1 MKRVLFLLTVFLT
14 SLNVFSQE
22 HMMFNGI
29 HIDGKV
35 EELVHK
41 LELKGYKLDTYL
53 DGHAIMTGTFAG
65 KSATLYILGT
75 VRTKTAWKISVNFGE
90 SNSWYSLKGEYNDF
104 KELYTKKY
112 GRPESHYEFFSDPY
126 YEGDGY
132 ELQAL
137 RLNKCHYLTIYDLDT
152 GSIAINLSSSESLTL
167 SYEDKI
173 NRVLKTQ
180 EETNQALDDI

>member
-1 MKRVLFLLTVFLT
+1 MKRMLFLLTVFFT
-14 SLNVFSQE
+14 CLNVFSQE

-29 HIDGKV
+29 PIDGKV

-41 LELKGYKLDTYL
+41 LEIKGYKLDQYL

-65 KSATLYILGT
+65 KSATLYVLGT
-75 VRTKTAWKISVNFGE
+75 VKTKTAWKVSVDFGE
-90 SNSWYSLKGEYNDF
+90 SNSWYSLKREYNDF
-104 KELYTKKY
+104 KDLFTKKY
-112 GRPESHYEFFSDPY
+112 GKPKTHYEFFSDPY

-137 RLNKCHYLTIYDLDT
+137 RRNKCHYLTIYDLDT
-152 GSIAINLSSSESLTL
+152 GNIAINLSSSESLKL
-167 SYEDKI
+167 IYEDKI
-173 NRVLKTQ
+173 NGVLKTQ